1 MSKAIL
7 QCIQL
12 VFGAVFFMATG
23 GDRGQGGVL
32 NYFGPKTAPLP
43 PWGCNLDGLAV
54 LADQSEVPALGLL
67 VSGSR

>member
-1 MSKAIL
+1 MLDRQVTNSA
-7 QCIQL
+7 
-12 VFGAVFFMATG
+12 AG
-23 GDRGQGGVL
+23 GGRGQGGVL